1 MYTSALSI
9 FFKKAKFTSV
19 AEKKSQSDFS
29 LTAPLPPTH
38 EKTLAV
44 YAGTNPRRD
53 AARKKSIF
61 PLKKKQ
67 KLFSSFL
74 FNLHTLF
81 PETPKEL
88 HN

>member
-61 PLKKKQ
+61 PLKRKQ
-67 KLFSSFL
+67 TFL
-74 FNLHTLF
+74 LLSVKPPYLIPRNTQRI
-81 PETPKEL
+81 T
-88 HN
+88 